1 VRGTPSNLLFQ
12 MITIDFGAFRE
23 CFAALLR
30 EECAMNGLEE
40 AMHAKMFGWGMA
52 SGEWP
57 IIDG

>member
-1 VRGTPSNLLFQ
+1 